1 VHCTVGRQHPS
12 PKRFDLLRDR
22 RYALHALPG
31 EQDEE
36 FYLSGR
42 ADRITDAAIRAVVS
56 GAAGHTVHEA
66 DGIFELHISHALTSH
81 AMTAYWENWTKP
93 DTYAVRR
100 FWSAP

>member
-66 DGIFELHISHALTSH
+66 DGIFELHISHA
-81 AMTAYWENWTKP
+81 MTAYWENWTKP

-100 FWSAP
+100 FWNAP